1 VVGFNNDKTSNL
13 PLLVRVADLES
24 FLELL
29 LGLLAVVATLF
40 LGELLAVILLL
51 LVVVLLLVRVFVGL
65 FSWISMWWCS
75 GSVFIEELLAEAK
88 ETERGFLVNLEN

>member
-13 PLLVRVADLES
+13 PLLVRVADFES

-29 LGLLAVVATLF
+29 LGLVAVAMLF

-51 LVVVLLLVRVFVGL
+51 LAVVLLLVKVFAGL
-65 FSWISMWWCS
+65 FSRISTWCS
-75 GSVFIEELLAEAK
+75 GSVFMEELLAEAK